1 MSIQT
6 LQMTDELNDYLLKFG
21 VRDDD
26 LLRSLREETARDPMA
41 QMQISPE
48 QGQFLYLLVKMLS
61 ARNILEVGTF
71 TGYSALN
78 MARALPDDGRLICCD
93 ISDEWTRIARRY
105 WKQDG
110 QDHKI
115 NLKLAPAAETLKGLL
130 EDGKQRTFD
139 FAFIDADKEN
149 YDTYY
154 ELCLKLMR
162 PGGVIAFDN
171 VLWSGAVV
179 KPANNSESTIAIKAL
194 NRKLHDDCRVELSL
208 LPIGD
213 GLTLAR
219 KC

>member
-48 QGQFLYLLVKMLS
+48 QGQFLYLLVKMLG

-78 MARALPDDGRLICCD
+78 IARALPVDGRLICCD
-93 ISDEWTRIARRY
+93 VSDEWTRIARRY
-105 WKQDG
+105 WKRGG

-115 NLKLAPAAETLKGLL
+115 DLKLAPAAETLKSLL

-171 VLWSGAVV
+171 VLWSGAVA
-179 KPANNSESTIAIKAL
+179 KPANNSESTVAIKAL
-194 NRKLHDDCRVELSL
+194 NRKLHDDCRIELSL